1 MVKLHFNSPEEF
13 ESLFK
18 SKDIRITNT
27 IVKGIKDAMSNNART
42 AKLFE
47 ISFEGA
53 EMAFEIALPQKEW
66 MGALKTSLDHYH
78 ENNLVD
84 EQIDTWELLEVVKA
98 W

>member
-18 SKDIRITNT
+18 SRDIRITNT
-27 IVKGIKDAMSNNART
+27 IVKGIKDAMQDNART

-47 ISFEGA
+47 ISFEEA
-53 EMAFEIALPQKEW
+53 EIAYEIALPQKEW
-66 MGALKTSLDHYH
+66 MGALKTSLNHYH
-78 ENNLVD
+78 EKNLVD

>member
-18 SKDIRITNT
+18 SRDLRITNT
-27 IVKGIKDAMSNNART
+27 IVKGIKDAMQKNART

-47 ISFEGA
+47 ISFEGS
-53 EMAFEIALPQKEW
+53 ETAFEISLPQKEW
-66 MGALKTSLDHYH
+66 KGALKTSLDHYH
-78 ENNLVD
+78 KSNLVN

>member
-1 MVKLHFNSPEEF
+1 MVKLHFNSPGEL

-18 SKDIRITNT
+18 SRDIRITNT
-27 IVKGIKDAMSNNART
+27 IVKGIKDAMQNNTRT

-53 EMAFEIALPQKEW
+53 EMAYEIALPQKEW

-78 ENNLVD
+78 EKNLVN

>member
-1 MVKLHFNSPEEF
+1 MHE
-13 ESLFK
+13 
-18 SKDIRITNT
+18 IRITKT
-27 IVKGIKDAMSNNART
+27 IVKGIKDAMQDNYRT

-47 ISFEGA
+47 ISFEGS
-53 EMAFEIALPQKEW
+53 ETAFEIALHQKEW

-78 ENNLVD
+78 KNNLVD